1 MYRFLFCSF
10 ALVLL
15 YPTAIDL
22 YLVGLPQIAAD
33 LNASEAQLHA
43 AFSIYLAGMAT
54 TMLFAGKFTDSVGRK
69 PVAIFGAI
77 VFTLSS
83 TLGGVVNSAEPFLI
97 VRFFQGVGAGSCYV
111 VAFAILRDVL
121 DDKRRAKVLSM
132 LNGITCIVPV
142 LAPVIGHLI
151 MTVYPWPSLFTTM
164 AGMGV
169 VVCLLSVLVL
179 RETKLNIKDNGLAK
193 ASLSEKSRLPEKPV
207 TLHSTSIET
216 FKEPLF
222 ISRVIMTSFGVTTI
236 LTYVNVSPLLIM
248 TELGF
253 DRGQYSYTMALTALV
268 SMLVSFSAPF
278 ALNVFKQKSLMLTS
292 QTCFIVAAILLI
304 ASMDGGLGH
313 YVTLIGFAFVCG
325 GFSLGFGVAM
335 SQALSSYSQRAGV
348 ASSILGVSQIC
359 TSALFI
365 WFMGIIGLSALNM
378 LAFIL
383 AVGGVISIALI
394 LWVGPSQVK
403 SDYEE
408 ATSPS

>member
-33 LNASEAQLHA
+33 LNASEAQLHI

-54 TMLFAGKFTDSVGRK
+54 TMLFAGKFADKVGRR

-77 VFTLSS
+77 VFATSS
-83 TLGGVVNSAEPFLI
+83 MLGGMVTSAEPFLA

-121 DDKRRAKVLSM
+121 DDQKRAKVLSM
-132 LNGITCIVPV
+132 MNGITCIVPV

-151 MTVYPWPSLFTTM
+151 MTVYPWPSLFATM
-164 AGMGV
+164 ASMGV

-179 RETKLNIKDNGLAK
+179 RETKPSGKG
-193 ASLSEKSRLPEKPV
+193 SEATR
-207 TLHSTSIET
+207 TSVSQTSSSET
-216 FKEPLF
+216 FKDPLF
-222 ISRVIMTSFGVTTI
+222 ISRVIMTSLGVTAI
-236 LTYVNVSPLLIM
+236 LTYVNVSPMLIM

-278 ALNVFKQKSLMLTS
+278 ALNVFRQKSLMLAS
-292 QTCFIVAAILLI
+292 QICFVIAAVLLL
-304 ASMDGGLGH
+304 ASIDCGLGH

-335 SQALSSYSQRAGV
+335 SQALSGYSQRAGV
-348 ASSILGVSQIC
+348 ASSILGVSQVC

-365 WFMGIIGLSALNM
+365 WLMGVIGLSALNM
-378 LAFIL
+378 LVFIL
-383 AVGGVISIALI
+383 AAGGVISIALI

>member
-33 LNASEAQLHA
+33 FNASEAQLHVV
-43 AFSIYLAGMAT
+43 FSIYLAGMAT
-54 TMLFAGKFTDSVGRK
+54 TMLFAGKFADKVGRK

-77 VFTLSS
+77 VFAISS
-83 TLGGVVNSAEPFLI
+83 MFGGIVTSAEPFLA

-121 DDKRRAKVLSM
+121 DDQKRAKVLSM
-132 LNGITCIVPV
+132 MNGITCIVPV

-164 AGMGV
+164 ASMGV

-179 RETKLNIKDNGLAK
+179 RETKPNSKGSKVAK
-193 ASLSEKSRLPEKPV
+193 ASVSQSS
-207 TLHSTSIET
+207 STET

-222 ISRVIMTSFGVTTI
+222 ISRVVMTSLGVTAI
-236 LTYVNVSPLLIM
+236 LTYVNVSPMLIM

-292 QTCFIVAAILLI
+292 QTCFVIAAILLL
-304 ASMDGGLGH
+304 ASIDGGLGH
-313 YVTLIGFAFVCG
+313 YVTLLGFAFVCG

-335 SQALSSYSQRAGV
+335 SQALSCYSQRAGV
-348 ASSILGVSQIC
+348 ASSILGVSQVC

-365 WFMGIIGLSALNM
+365 WLMGVIGLSALNM
-378 LAFIL
+378 LVFIL
-383 AVGGVISIALI
+383 AAGGVISIALI

>member
-33 LNASEAQLHA
+33 LNASEAQLHV
-43 AFSIYLAGMAT
+43 AFSIYLTGMAT
-54 TMLFAGKFTDSVGRK
+54 TMLFAGKFADNVGRK

-77 VFTLSS
+77 VFALSS
-83 TLGGVVNSAEPFLI
+83 MLGGVVTSAEPFLA

-121 DDKRRAKVLSM
+121 DDQKRAKVLSM
-132 LNGITCIVPV
+132 MNGITCIVPV

-164 AGMGV
+164 ASMGV
-169 VVCLLSVLVL
+169 VVCVLSVLVL
-179 RETKLNIKDNGLAK
+179 KETKPKATESVLVK
-193 ASLSEKSRLPEKPV
+193 ASLPE
-207 TLHSTSIET
+207 TSQSTSTET
-216 FKEPLF
+216 FKDPLF
-222 ISRVIMTSFGVTTI
+222 ISRVIMTSLGVTAI
-236 LTYVNVSPLLIM
+236 LTYVNVSPMLIM

-278 ALNVFKQKSLMLTS
+278 ALNVFKQKNLMLTS
-292 QTCFIVAAILLI
+292 QACFVIAAILLL
-304 ASMDGGLGH
+304 ASIDGGLGH
-313 YVTLIGFAFVCG
+313 YVTLLGFAFVCG

-335 SQALSSYSQRAGV
+335 SQALSCYSQRAGV
-348 ASSILGVSQIC
+348 ASSILGVSQVC

-365 WFMGIIGLSALNM
+365 WLMGVIGLSALNM
-378 LAFIL
+378 LVFIL
-383 AVGGVISIALI
+383 AAGGVISIALI

>member
-33 LNASEAQLHA
+33 LNASEAQLHV

-54 TMLFAGKFTDSVGRK
+54 TMLFAGKFADSVGRK

-77 VFTLSS
+77 VFAISS
-83 TLGGVVNSAEPFLI
+83 MLGGIVTSAEPFLA

-121 DDKRRAKVLSM
+121 DDQKRAKVLSM
-132 LNGITCIVPV
+132 MNGITCIVPV

-164 AGMGV
+164 ASMGV
-169 VVCLLSVLVL
+169 VVCVLSVLVL
-179 RETKLNIKDNGLAK
+179 KETKPNLTESVLAK
-193 ASLSEKSRLPEKPV
+193 ASLSETSQ
-207 TLHSTSIET
+207 STSTET
-216 FKEPLF
+216 FKDPLF
-222 ISRVIMTSFGVTTI
+222 ISRVIMTSLGVTAI
-236 LTYVNVSPLLIM
+236 LTYVNVSPMLIM

-278 ALNVFKQKSLMLTS
+278 TLNVFKQKNLMLTS
-292 QTCFIVAAILLI
+292 QACFVIAAILLL
-304 ASMDGGLGH
+304 ASIDGGLGH
-313 YVTLIGFAFVCG
+313 YVTLLGFAFVCG

-335 SQALSSYSQRAGV
+335 SQALSCYSQRAGV
-348 ASSILGVSQIC
+348 ASSILGVSQVC

-365 WFMGIIGLSALNM
+365 WLMGVIGLSALNM
-378 LAFIL
+378 LVFIL
-383 AVGGVISIALI
+383 AAGGVISIALI
-394 LWVGPSQVK
+394 LWVGPSQAK

>member
-33 LNASEAQLHA
+33 LNASEAQLHV

-54 TMLFAGKFTDSVGRK
+54 TMLFAGKFADSVGRK

-77 VFTLSS
+77 VFAISS
-83 TLGGVVNSAEPFLI
+83 MLGGIVTSAEPFLA

-121 DDKRRAKVLSM
+121 GDQKRAKVLSM
-132 LNGITCIVPV
+132 MNGITCIVPV

-164 AGMGV
+164 ASMGV

-179 RETKLNIKDNGLAK
+179 KETKPKVTKSVLVKV
-193 ASLSEKSRLPEKPV
+193 SLSETSQ
-207 TLHSTSIET
+207 STSTET
-216 FKEPLF
+216 FKDPLF
-222 ISRVIMTSFGVTTI
+222 ISRVIMTSLGVTAI
-236 LTYVNVSPLLIM
+236 LTYVNVSPMLIM

-278 ALNVFKQKSLMLTS
+278 ALNVFKQKNLMLAS
-292 QTCFIVAAILLI
+292 QVCFVVAAILLLVSI
-304 ASMDGGLGH
+304 EGGLGH
-313 YVTLIGFAFVCG
+313 YVTLLGFAFVCG

-335 SQALSSYSQRAGV
+335 SQALSCYSQRAGV
-348 ASSILGVSQIC
+348 ASSILGVSQVC
-359 TSALFI
+359 TSALLI
-365 WFMGIIGLSALNM
+365 WVMGVIGLSALNM
-378 LAFIL
+378 LVFIL
-383 AVGGVISIALI
+383 AAGGVISIALI

>member
-33 LNASEAQLHA
+33 LNASEAQLHV

-54 TMLFAGKFTDSVGRK
+54 TMLFAGKFADRVGRK
-69 PVAIFGAI
+69 PVAIFGGI
-77 VFTLSS
+77 VFATSS
-83 TLGGVVNSAEPFLI
+83 MLGEVVTSAEPFLA

-121 DDKRRAKVLSM
+121 DDHKRAKVLSM
-132 LNGITCIVPV
+132 MNGITCIVPV

-151 MTVYPWPSLFTTM
+151 MKVYPWPSLFTTM
-164 AGMGV
+164 ASMGV

-179 RETKLNIKDNGLAK
+179 RETKPNSVGSKVTK
-193 ASLSEKSRLPEKPV
+193 ASVSQ
-207 TLHSTSIET
+207 STSIET

-222 ISRVIMTSFGVTTI
+222 ISRVIMTSLGVTAI
-236 LTYVNVSPLLIM
+236 LTYVNVSPMLIM

-253 DRGQYSYTMALTALV
+253 DRGQYSSTMALTALV

-278 ALNVFKQKSLMLTS
+278 ALIVFRQKSLMLAS
-292 QTCFIVAAILLI
+292 QICFVIAAILLL
-304 ASMDGGLGH
+304 ASIDGGLGH
-313 YVTLIGFAFVCG
+313 NVTLIGFAFVCG

-335 SQALSSYSQRAGV
+335 SQALSGYSQRAGV
-348 ASSILGVSQIC
+348 ASSILGVSQVC

-365 WFMGIIGLSALNM
+365 WLMGVIGLSALNM
-378 LAFIL
+378 LVFIL
-383 AVGGVISIALI
+383 AAGGVISIALI

>member
-33 LNASEAQLHA
+33 LNASEAQLHV

-54 TMLFAGKFTDSVGRK
+54 TMLFAGKFADSVGRK

-77 VFTLSS
+77 VFAISS
-83 TLGGVVNSAEPFLI
+83 MLGGIVTSAEPFLA

-121 DDKRRAKVLSM
+121 DDQKRAKVLSM
-132 LNGITCIVPV
+132 MNGITCIVPV

-164 AGMGV
+164 ASMGV

-179 RETKLNIKDNGLAK
+179 KETKPKVTESVLAK
-193 ASLSEKSRLPEKPV
+193 ASLSETSQ
-207 TLHSTSIET
+207 STSTET
-216 FKEPLF
+216 FRDPLF
-222 ISRVIMTSFGVTTI
+222 ISRVIMTSLGVTAI
-236 LTYVNVSPLLIM
+236 LTYVNVSPMLIM

-278 ALNVFKQKSLMLTS
+278 ALNVFKQKNLMLTS
-292 QTCFIVAAILLI
+292 QACFVIAAILLL
-304 ASMDGGLGH
+304 ASIDGGLGH
-313 YVTLIGFAFVCG
+313 YVTLLGFAFVCG

-335 SQALSSYSQRAGV
+335 SQALSCYSQRAGV
-348 ASSILGVSQIC
+348 ASSILGVSQVC

-365 WFMGIIGLSALNM
+365 WLMGVIGLSALNM
-378 LAFIL
+378 LVFIL
-383 AVGGVISIALI
+383 AAGGVISIALI

-408 ATSPS
+408 AISSS

>member
-33 LNASEAQLHA
+33 LNASEAQLHV

-54 TMLFAGKFTDSVGRK
+54 TMLFAGKFADSVGRK

-77 VFTLSS
+77 VFAISS
-83 TLGGVVNSAEPFLI
+83 MLGGIVTSAEPFLA

-121 DDKRRAKVLSM
+121 DDQKRAKVLSM
-132 LNGITCIVPV
+132 MNGITCIVPV

-151 MTVYPWPSLFTTM
+151 MTVYPWPSLFTIM
-164 AGMGV
+164 ASMGV

-179 RETKLNIKDNGLAK
+179 KETKPKVTKSVLAK
-193 ASLSEKSRLPEKPV
+193 VSLSE
-207 TLHSTSIET
+207 TFQSTSTET
-216 FKEPLF
+216 FKDPLF
-222 ISRVIMTSFGVTTI
+222 ISRVIMTSLGVTAI
-236 LTYVNVSPLLIM
+236 LTYVNVSPMLIM

-278 ALNVFKQKSLMLTS
+278 ALNVFKQKNLMLTS
-292 QTCFIVAAILLI
+292 QACFVIAAILLL
-304 ASMDGGLGH
+304 ASIDGGLGH
-313 YVTLIGFAFVCG
+313 YVTLLGFAFVCG

-335 SQALSSYSQRAGV
+335 SQALSCYSQRAGV
-348 ASSILGVSQIC
+348 ASSILGVSQVC

-365 WFMGIIGLSALNM
+365 WLMGVIGLSALNM
-378 LAFIL
+378 LVFIL
-383 AVGGVISIALI
+383 AAGGVISIALI

>member
-33 LNASEAQLHA
+33 LNASEAQLHV

-54 TMLFAGKFTDSVGRK
+54 TMLFAGKFADSVGRK

-77 VFTLSS
+77 VFAISS
-83 TLGGVVNSAEPFLI
+83 MLGGIVTSAEPFLA

-121 DDKRRAKVLSM
+121 DDQKRAKVLSM
-132 LNGITCIVPV
+132 MNGITCIVPV

-164 AGMGV
+164 ASMGV
-169 VVCLLSVLVL
+169 VVCVLSVLVL
-179 RETKLNIKDNGLAK
+179 KETKPNLTESVLAK
-193 ASLSEKSRLPEKPV
+193 ASLSETSQ
-207 TLHSTSIET
+207 STSTET
-216 FKEPLF
+216 FKDPLF
-222 ISRVIMTSFGVTTI
+222 ISRVIMTSLGVTAI
-236 LTYVNVSPLLIM
+236 LTYVNVSPMLIM

-278 ALNVFKQKSLMLTS
+278 ALNVFKQKNLMLTS
-292 QTCFIVAAILLI
+292 QACFVIAAILLL
-304 ASMDGGLGH
+304 ASIDGGLGH
-313 YVTLIGFAFVCG
+313 YVTLLGFTFVCG

-335 SQALSSYSQRAGV
+335 SQALSCYSQRAGV
-348 ASSILGVSQIC
+348 ASSILGVSQVC

-365 WFMGIIGLSALNM
+365 WLMGVIGLSALNM
-378 LAFIL
+378 LVFIL
-383 AVGGVISIALI
+383 AAGGVISIALI
-394 LWVGPSQVK
+394 LWVGPSKVK

>member
-33 LNASEAQLHA
+33 LNASEAQLHV

-54 TMLFAGKFTDSVGRK
+54 TMLFAGKFADSVGRK

-77 VFTLSS
+77 VFAISS
-83 TLGGVVNSAEPFLI
+83 MLGGIVTSAEPFLA

-111 VAFAILRDVL
+111 VAFAVLRDVL
-121 DDKRRAKVLSM
+121 DDQKRAKVLSM
-132 LNGITCIVPV
+132 MNGITCIVPV

-164 AGMGV
+164 ASMGV
-169 VVCLLSVLVL
+169 VVCLLSVSVL
-179 RETKLNIKDNGLAK
+179 KETKPKT
-193 ASLSEKSRLPEKPV
+193 SQ
-207 TLHSTSIET
+207 STSTET
-216 FKEPLF
+216 FKDPLF
-222 ISRVIMTSFGVTTI
+222 ISRVIMTSLGVTAI
-236 LTYVNVSPLLIM
+236 LTYVNVSPMLIM

-278 ALNVFKQKSLMLTS
+278 ALNVFKQKNLMLTS
-292 QTCFIVAAILLI
+292 QACFVIAAILLL
-304 ASMDGGLGH
+304 ASIDGGLGH
-313 YVTLIGFAFVCG
+313 YVTLLGFAFVCG

-335 SQALSSYSQRAGV
+335 SQALSCYSQRAGV
-348 ASSILGVSQIC
+348 ASSILGVSQVC

-365 WFMGIIGLSALNM
+365 WLMGVIGLSALNM
-378 LAFIL
+378 LVFIL
-383 AVGGVISIALI
+383 AAGGVISIALI

>member
-33 LNASEAQLHA
+33 LNASEAQLHV
-43 AFSIYLAGMAT
+43 AFSIYLTGMAT
-54 TMLFAGKFTDSVGRK
+54 TMLFAGKFADNVGRK

-77 VFTLSS
+77 VFALSS
-83 TLGGVVNSAEPFLI
+83 MLGGIVTSAEPFLA

-121 DDKRRAKVLSM
+121 DDQKRAKVLSM
-132 LNGITCIVPV
+132 MNGITCIVPV

-164 AGMGV
+164 ASMGG

-179 RETKLNIKDNGLAK
+179 KETKSKVTKSVLAK
-193 ASLSEKSRLPEKPV
+193 VSLSETSQ
-207 TLHSTSIET
+207 STSTET
-216 FKEPLF
+216 FKDPLF
-222 ISRVIMTSFGVTTI
+222 ISRVIMTSLGVTAI
-236 LTYVNVSPLLIM
+236 LTYVNVSPMLIM

-278 ALNVFKQKSLMLTS
+278 ALNVFKQKNLMLTS
-292 QTCFIVAAILLI
+292 QACFVMAAILLF
-304 ASMDGGLGH
+304 ASIDGGLGH
-313 YVTLIGFAFVCG
+313 YVTLLGFAFVCG

-335 SQALSSYSQRAGV
+335 SQALSCYSQRAGV
-348 ASSILGVSQIC
+348 ASSILGVSQVC

-365 WFMGIIGLSALNM
+365 WLMGVIGLSALNM
-378 LAFIL
+378 LVFIL
-383 AVGGVISIALI
+383 AAGGVISIALI

>member
-33 LNASEAQLHA
+33 LNASEAQLHV

-54 TMLFAGKFTDSVGRK
+54 TMLFAGKFADKVGRK

-77 VFTLSS
+77 VFAISS
-83 TLGGVVNSAEPFLI
+83 MFGGIVTSAEPFLA

-121 DDKRRAKVLSM
+121 DDQKRAKVLSM
-132 LNGITCIVPV
+132 MNGITCIVPV

-164 AGMGV
+164 ASMGV

-179 RETKLNIKDNGLAK
+179 RETKPNSKGSKVAK
-193 ASLSEKSRLPEKPV
+193 ASVSQSS
-207 TLHSTSIET
+207 STET

-222 ISRVIMTSFGVTTI
+222 ISRVVMTSLGVTAI
-236 LTYVNVSPLLIM
+236 LTYVNVSPMLIM

-292 QTCFIVAAILLI
+292 ETCFVIAAVLLL
-304 ASMDGGLGH
+304 ASIDGGLGH
-313 YVTLIGFAFVCG
+313 YVTLLGFAFVCG

-335 SQALSSYSQRAGV
+335 SQALSCYSQRAGV
-348 ASSILGVSQIC
+348 ASSILGVSQVC

-365 WFMGIIGLSALNM
+365 WLMGVIGLSALNM
-378 LAFIL
+378 LVFIL
-383 AVGGVISIALI
+383 AAGGVISIALI
-394 LWVGPSQVK
+394 LWIGPSQVK

>member
-33 LNASEAQLHA
+33 LNASEAQLHV

-54 TMLFAGKFTDSVGRK
+54 TMLFAGKFADSIGRK

-77 VFTLSS
+77 VFAISS
-83 TLGGVVNSAEPFLI
+83 MLGGIVTSAEPFLA

-121 DDKRRAKVLSM
+121 DDQKRAKVLSM
-132 LNGITCIVPV
+132 MNGITCIVPV
-142 LAPVIGHLI
+142 FAPVIGHLI

-164 AGMGV
+164 ASMGV
-169 VVCLLSVLVL
+169 AVCVLSVLVL
-179 RETKLNIKDNGLAK
+179 KETKPKVIESVLVK
-193 ASLSEKSRLPEKPV
+193 ASLSETSQ
-207 TLHSTSIET
+207 STSTET
-216 FKEPLF
+216 FKDPLF
-222 ISRVIMTSFGVTTI
+222 ISRVIMTSLGVTAI
-236 LTYVNVSPLLIM
+236 LTYVNVSPMLIM

-253 DRGQYSYTMALTALV
+253 DRGEYSYTMALTALV

-278 ALNVFKQKSLMLTS
+278 ALNVFKQKNLILTS
-292 QTCFIVAAILLI
+292 QACFVIAAILLL
-304 ASMDGGLGH
+304 ASIDGGLGH
-313 YVTLIGFAFVCG
+313 YVTLLGFAFVCG

-335 SQALSSYSQRAGV
+335 SQALSCYSQRAGV
-348 ASSILGVSQIC
+348 ASSILGVSQVC

-365 WFMGIIGLSALNM
+365 WLMGVIGLSALNM
-378 LAFIL
+378 LVFIL
-383 AVGGVISIALI
+383 AAGGVISIALI
-394 LWVGPSQVK
+394 LWVDPSQVK

-408 ATSPS
+408 ATSSS

>member
-33 LNASEAQLHA
+33 LNASEAQLHV

-54 TMLFAGKFTDSVGRK
+54 TMLFAGKFADSVGRK

-77 VFTLSS
+77 VFAISS
-83 TLGGVVNSAEPFLI
+83 MLGGVVTSAEPFLA

-121 DDKRRAKVLSM
+121 DDQKRAKVLSM
-132 LNGITCIVPV
+132 MNGITCIVPV

-164 AGMGV
+164 ASMGV

-179 RETKLNIKDNGLAK
+179 KETKPKVTESIITK
-193 ASLSEKSRLPEKPV
+193 ASLSETPQ
-207 TLHSTSIET
+207 STSIET

-222 ISRVIMTSFGVTTI
+222 VSRVIMTSLGVTAI
-236 LTYVNVSPLLIM
+236 LTYVNVSPMLIM

-278 ALNVFKQKSLMLTS
+278 ALNVFKQKNLMLTS
-292 QTCFIVAAILLI
+292 QACFVIATILLL
-304 ASMDGGLGH
+304 ASIGGGLGH
-313 YVTLIGFAFVCG
+313 YVTLLGFAFVCG

-335 SQALSSYSQRAGV
+335 SQALSCYSQRAGV
-348 ASSILGVSQIC
+348 ASSILGVSQVC

-365 WFMGIIGLSALNM
+365 WLMGVIGLSALNM
-378 LAFIL
+378 LVFIL
-383 AVGGVISIALI
+383 AAGGVISIALI